1 VRRLATPTLAVAA
14 PGSVPGRVM
23 GVYATIPNHAPV
35 AQLVERVALSG
46 CVEAHAEQA
55 ARSSDLRFWHA
66 LKRMPSKWR
75 EGGMDADWK
84 LHQGWFTQQFRLDAP
99 PWMVHATIPNHAPV
113 AQLVERVAL
122 SACVEAHAEQT
133 VRRRHGSRLDAS
145 PWTVHATIP
154 NHAPVA
160 QLDRVPPSEGGG
172 RTFESSRARHF
183 PFVSPSHRIAI
194 TGHAVIDGHSRR
206 IRRRQSE
213 LPGTRNA
220 LPRRATPPCVAI
232 YRDTPRPSRTPYS
245 LGNAGRLFVATTR

>member
-1 VRRLATPTLAVAA
+1 
-14 PGSVPGRVM
+14 M

-113 AQLVERVAL
+113 AQL
-122 SACVEAHAEQT
+122 
-133 VRRRHGSRLDAS
+133 
-145 PWTVHATIP
+145 
-154 NHAPVA
+154 
-160 QLDRVPPSEGGG
+160 DRVPPSEGGG

-183 PFVSPSHRIAI
+183 PCVSPSHRIAI